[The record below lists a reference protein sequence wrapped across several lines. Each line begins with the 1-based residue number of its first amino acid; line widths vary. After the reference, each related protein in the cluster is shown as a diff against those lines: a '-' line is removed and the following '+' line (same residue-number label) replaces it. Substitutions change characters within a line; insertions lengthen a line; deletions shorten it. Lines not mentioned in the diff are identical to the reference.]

1 MVIFS
6 ACLNPVWVIVNDQC
20 TYHSI
25 CFLFV
30 FCEVIIMKIRFLISY
45 FHNVMW
51 FSMYD
56 IECGIWWSLLK
67 LGFYRNISKLLGG
80 SYKVFYTHTVP
91 WGLFLAKFLLGQLM
105 QGQVWKLI
113 SNCKLW
119 SSDVGWTDF
128 SNGFLILILALFAKL
143 DRIEISGKFLWSNR
157 NSFRQ

>member
-1 MVIFS
+1 MYVIIVQLCFNVCLRMFQLINRLKVIFS
-6 ACLNPVWVIVNDQC
+6 AHLNLVWVTVNDQC

-25 CFLFV
+25 CFCLS

-80 SYKVFYTHTVP
+80 SYKVFCTHTVP

-113 SNCKLW
+113 SNCRPF
-119 SSDVGWTDF
+119 SSDVFDELIFQMDYW
-128 SNGFLILILALFAKL
+128 FLF
-143 DRIEISGKFLWSNR
+143 
-157 NSFRQ
+157 